1 MDAITNKLKMNTTQ
15 PTEFTDKLIL
25 ISDIHFGVRNDSA
38 EWLDN
43 MSSYF
48 ANFFIPLLRSKV
60 NEGVAVCILGDL
72 FDNRQSINIDTMNI
86 ASGIIRQ
93 IAELAPVYIMAGNH
107 DMSRRSDSSLN
118 SLVIVKGIPNVVVI
132 DSYSSVH
139 WKTSSGS
146 SRNVAFIPY
155 TGIYSKETEAVSKS
169 NADYIFLHTEVLG
182 AIFDSGK
189 PIKDGAVTTA
199 SPAKRIFS
207 GHIHKRQELG
217 KFTYIGSP
225 YHLRRSD
232 VGDLK
237 GIYILNIDKDTL
249 EFIPNRYS
257 PIFQAVTLQSL
268 LTITLSEFKSYITNN
283 YTDIIVPR
291 DKAGDIEPYEL
302 LALLDRSTYKDVK
315 FSIEKGLKMSEEG
328 LPIEEEMP
336 ISSLEEVSYKYI
348 DELDLPKEEKEHLVD
363 LMRGYFNVANEKAK
377 EAV

>member
-132 DSYSSVH
+132 DSYSSVR
-139 WKTSSGS
+139 WKTSSGI
-146 SRNVAFIPY
+146 SRSVGFIPY

-169 NADYIFLHTEVLG
+169 NEDYIFLHTEVLG

-237 GIYILNIDKDTL
+237 GIYILNIDDDTL
-249 EFIPNRYS
+249 EFVPNRYS

-268 LTITLSEFKSYITNN
+268 LTMTLSEFKSYITNN

-302 LALLDRSTYKDVK
+302 LALLDRATYKDVK
-315 FSIEKGLKMSEEG
+315 FSIEKGLKMTDEG
-328 LPIEEEMP
+328 LPIEDEMP

-377 EAV
+377 EV

>member
-1 MDAITNKLKMNTTQ
+1 MNTTQ

-86 ASGIIRQ
+86 ASGIIRK

-146 SRNVAFIPY
+146 SRRVGFIPY

-169 NADYIFLHTEVLG
+169 NEDYIFLHTEVLG

-237 GIYILNIDKDTL
+237 GIYILNIDDDTL
-249 EFIPNRYS
+249 EFVQNRYS
-257 PIFQAVTLQSL
+257 PIFQALTLQSL
-268 LTITLSEFKSYITNN
+268 LTMTLSEFKSYITNN

-315 FSIEKGLKMSEEG
+315 FSIEKGLKMTEEG
-328 LPIEEEMP
+328 LPIEDEMP

-377 EAV
+377 EV

>member
-146 SRNVAFIPY
+146 SRRVGFIPY

-169 NADYIFLHTEVLG
+169 NEDYIFLHTEVLG

-237 GIYILNIDKDTL
+237 GIYILNIDDDTL
-249 EFIPNRYS
+249 EFVPNRYS

-268 LTITLSEFKSYITNN
+268 LTMTLSEFKSYITNN

-315 FSIEKGLKMSEEG
+315 FSIEKGLKMTEEG

-377 EAV
+377 EV

>member
-146 SRNVAFIPY
+146 SRRVGFIPY

-169 NADYIFLHTEVLG
+169 NEDYIFLHTEVLG

-237 GIYILNIDKDTL
+237 GIYILNIDDDTI
-249 EFIPNRYS
+249 EFVPNRYS
-257 PIFQAVTLQSL
+257 PIFQALTLQSL
-268 LTITLSEFKSYITNN
+268 LTMTLSEFKSYITNN

-315 FSIEKGLKMSEEG
+315 FSIEKGLKMTEEG
-328 LPIEEEMP
+328 LPIEDEMP

-348 DELDLPKEEKEHLVD
+348 DELDLPKEKKEHLVD

-377 EAV
+377 EV